1 MKILIQSLLF
11 ILVVGL
17 FAIAS
22 DRLAEIEN
30 KEKMEQSPVAVAQSG
45 MSDEEFLTKM
55 IEHHEEA
62 IAVSQAILLP
72 TDRPEIHDLASSII
86 QKQSKE
92 IAIMRQWQE
101 EWYGK

>member
-17 FAIAS
+17 FAVAS

-30 KEKMEQSPVAVAQSG
+30 KETMDPSPVTITESG

-55 IEHHEEA
+55 IKHHEEA

-72 TDRPEIHDLASSII
+72 TDRPEIHDLASNII

-92 IAIMRQWQE
+92 IAIMRQWQK